1 MFVCTPRLMDGIS
14 ADWALS
20 EFQDRLPQLNAAQ
33 MIKLKHLSIVSL
45 AAERRVSIHNIPQSD
60 WLMVQ

>member
-1 MFVCTPRLMDGIS
+1 MDGMMS
-14 ADWALS
+14 ADRALS

-45 AAERRVSIHNIPQSD
+45 AAERRVSIRNMPHGN
-60 WLMVQ
+60 WLMMQ